1 MNKLLALTRI
11 QLKDFF
17 SKYTQQMNI
26 RNKWL
31 GKLMILLPIIIIL
44 PMIQVVKMIYD
55 SFAMIGQPELVI
67 TYIFVGATLIAFF
80 MAIPL
85 IISIFFYAKDLSL
98 IATLPVKKDTVIFAK
113 LTTVYVYLF
122 GMSVLLFGPAVYFYA
137 FGEGIMLM
145 RLIMGLIAMIM
156 LPVFPMILGTLLIM
170 PFMGFVG
177 GKSKRNLMILV
188 GNLVFLVVII
198 GFQMVISRAT
208 MDPENL
214 MSMLSQEDGLMNII
228 GQKFPPSIWLTKMVR
243 GSWLDTLMFMG
254 MNLAFILLL
263 KFSSNKL
270 YENALIKYNQQSTS
284 QVKNGKANYSQRSK
298 KSLLIKRHIGIIIH
312 NPTFLLNT
320 VMTMFIPVLLFIIYT
335 ATGIMDLE
343 TLQNPMLEPYAL
355 YIFIG
360 IIVSPS
366 IMGSLSATAITREG
380 GAFWETRALPISVR
394 DNISARVQTTILL
407 NVISTVSLALL
418 TFWILPLGI
427 LDIALALIVS
437 MVAIVL
443 FSTVDLFINIERP
456 FLHWTN
462 PTAAVKNNL
471 NIMISLA
478 IRIVFGGIGYLI
490 FLMIGDFSP
499 QVIIAIYGG
508 FMAVLYV
515 ISRQVLYGKYA
526 QKFVEMEF

>member
-26 RNKWL
+26 KNKWL

-44 PMIQVVKMIYD
+44 PLIQVINTIYG
-55 SFAMIGQPELVI
+55 SFAAIGQPELVI
-67 TYIFVGATLIAFF
+67 TYIYVGATLIAFF
-80 MAIPL
+80 MAMPL
-85 IISIFFYAKDLSL
+85 IISIFFYSKDLSL

-145 RLIMGLIAMIM
+145 RLLMGLVALVM
-156 LPVFPMILGTLLIM
+156 LPVFPMILATLLIM
-170 PFMGFVG
+170 PFMGMVG
-177 GKSKRNLMILV
+177 GKSKRNMMILI
-188 GNLVFLVVII
+188 GNVIFIVVII
-198 GFQMVISRAT
+198 GFQMIVSRAT
-208 MDPENL
+208 MEPENL
-214 MSMLSQEDGLMNII
+214 MNLLSQEDGLMNLI

-243 GSWLDTLMFMG
+243 GSWLDTLWFML
-254 MNLAFILLL
+254 MNLAFVLVL

-270 YENALIKYNQQSTS
+270 YENALTKYNQQSTGT
-284 QVKNGKANYSQRSK
+284 VKNGKANYSQRSK
-298 KSLLIKRHIGIIIH
+298 KTLLVKRHIGIIIH

-343 TLQNPMLEPYAL
+343 TLRNPMLEPYAL

-380 GAFWETRALPISVR
+380 GSFWETRALPISVR
-394 DNISARVQTTILL
+394 DNISARIQTTIIL
-407 NVISTVSLALL
+407 NIISTVSLALL
-418 TFWILPLGI
+418 TFWILPLGVVDI
-427 LDIALALIVS
+427 LLALVVS
-437 MVAIVL
+437 LIAIVL
-443 FSTVDLFINIERP
+443 LSTVDLFINIERP

-478 IRIVFGGIGYLI
+478 IRVVMGGVGYLV
-490 FLMIGDFSP
+490 FLVVGGFSA
-499 QVIIAIYGG
+499 QVIVAIYGG
-508 FMAVLYV
+508 IMAVLYV
-515 ISRQVLYGKYA
+515 ISRQMLYGKYEK
-526 QKFVEMEF
+526 KFVEMEF